1 MTPEGITTTQPQI
14 TSGPRPRGRPEDL
27 LGESV
32 S

>member
-14 TSGPRPRGRPEDL
+14 ALRPAPERRPEDL